1 MWIWIA
7 AGAVL
12 GAGISSALV
21 LHVQRRRRAE
31 ELAELA
37 GLARDVLDERDIQER
52 AAGEETLYGRIEHML
67 VRIQRMNR
75 GRQEELVASRRRIQE
90 LITEIA
96 HQMRTPLANGGT
108 YLELLE
114 GELSERRGAGEEC
127 AGEASVPD
135 PVPLYLEALRSSQ
148 EKLRFLTEEFIRI
161 SRLENNI
168 IRIRKEERDI
178 AGTIGD
184 ALAQVRPMAEEK
196 GVRISEHLPEGLSCP
211 HDPGWFGEAL
221 WNVLDNAVKYSQE
234 GGRIWVEASR
244 GELYLTIR
252 VADEGI
258 GIDEGEEARV
268 FQRFYRG
275 RRTASY
281 EGLGVGLYLAREIT
295 ARHGGFMEIQR
306 RDPGVEV
313 RVCLPIGFGEI

>member
-1 MWIWIA
+1 MWMWIA

-12 GAGISSALV
+12 GAGASSAL
-21 LHVQRRRRAE
+21 LLYIQRRRRAA
-31 ELAELA
+31 ELEELA
-37 GLARDVLDERDIQER
+37 GLVRDVLDDREIEEK

-75 GRQEELVASRRRIQE
+75 GRQEELTESRSRVQK

-114 GELSERRGAGEEC
+114 GELSEREDPVAD
-127 AGEASVPD
+127 SVPM
-135 PVPLYLEALRSSQ
+135 YLEALRSSQ

>member
-1 MWIWIA
+1 MWMWIA

-12 GAGISSALV
+12 GAGAASALV
-21 LHVQRRRRAE
+21 LYIQRRRRAA
-31 ELAELA
+31 ELEELA
-37 GLARDVLDERDIQER
+37 GLVRDVLDDREIEEK

-75 GRQEELVASRRRIQE
+75 GRQEELTESRSRVQK

-114 GELSERRGAGEEC
+114 GELSEREDPVA
-127 AGEASVPD
+127 D
-135 PVPLYLEALRSSQ
+135 PVPMYLEALRSSQ

-184 ALAQVRPMAEEK
+184 TLAQVRPMAEEK

-211 HDPGWFGEAL
+211 HDSGWFGEAL

-313 RVCLPIGFGEI
+313 RVCLPDI

>member
-1 MWIWIA
+1 MWMWIA

-12 GAGISSALV
+12 GAGASSALV
-21 LHVQRRRRAE
+21 LYIQRRRRAA
-31 ELAELA
+31 ELEELA
-37 GLARDVLDERDIQER
+37 GLVRDVLDDREIEEK

-75 GRQEELVASRRRIQE
+75 GRQEELTESRSRVQK

-114 GELSERRGAGEEC
+114 GELSEREDPVA
-127 AGEASVPD
+127 D
-135 PVPLYLEALRSSQ
+135 PVPMYLEALRSSQ

-275 RRTASY
+275 RRTASH

-313 RVCLPIGFGEI
+313 RVCLPDI

>member
-1 MWIWIA
+1 MWMWIA

-12 GAGISSALV
+12 GAGASSALV
-21 LHVQRRRRAE
+21 LYIQRRRRAA
-31 ELAELA
+31 ELEELA
-37 GLARDVLDERDIQER
+37 GLVRDVLDDREIEEK

-75 GRQEELVASRRRIQE
+75 GRQEELTESRSRVQK

-114 GELSERRGAGEEC
+114 GELSEREDPVA
-127 AGEASVPD
+127 D
-135 PVPLYLEALRSSQ
+135 PVPMYLEALRSSQ
-148 EKLRFLTEEFIRI
+148 EKIRFLTEEFIRI

>member
-1 MWIWIA
+1 MWMWIA

-12 GAGISSALV
+12 GAGASSALV
-21 LHVQRRRRAE
+21 LHIQRRRRAA
-31 ELAELA
+31 ELEELA
-37 GLARDVLDERDIQER
+37 GLVRDVLDDREIEEK

-75 GRQEELVASRRRIQE
+75 GRQEELTESRSRVQK

-114 GELSERRGAGEEC
+114 GELSEREDPVA
-127 AGEASVPD
+127 D
-135 PVPLYLEALRSSQ
+135 PVPMYLEALRSSQ

-161 SRLENNI
+161 SRVENNI

>member
-1 MWIWIA
+1 MWMWIA

-12 GAGISSALV
+12 GAGASSALV
-21 LHVQRRRRAE
+21 LYIQRRRRAA
-31 ELAELA
+31 ELEELA
-37 GLARDVLDERDIQER
+37 GLVRDVLDDREIEEK

-75 GRQEELVASRRRIQE
+75 GRQEELTESRSRVQK

-114 GELSERRGAGEEC
+114 GELSGREDPVA
-127 AGEASVPD
+127 D
-135 PVPLYLEALRSSQ
+135 PVPMYLEALRSSQ

-313 RVCLPIGFGEI
+313 RVCLPDI

>member
-1 MWIWIA
+1 MWMWIA

-12 GAGISSALV
+12 GAGASSALV
-21 LHVQRRRRAE
+21 LYIQRRRRAA
-31 ELAELA
+31 ELEELA
-37 GLARDVLDERDIQER
+37 GLVRDVLDDREIEEK

-75 GRQEELVASRRRIQE
+75 GRQEELTESRSRVQK

-114 GELSERRGAGEEC
+114 GELSEREDPVA
-127 AGEASVPD
+127 D
-135 PVPLYLEALRSSQ
+135 PVPMYLEALRSSQ

-313 RVCLPIGFGEI
+313 RVCQPIGFG

>member
-1 MWIWIA
+1 MWMWIA

-12 GAGISSALV
+12 GAGASSALI
-21 LHVQRRRRAE
+21 LYIQRRRRAA
-31 ELAELA
+31 ELEELA
-37 GLARDVLDERDIQER
+37 GLVRDVLDDREIEEK

-75 GRQEELVASRRRIQE
+75 GRQEELTESRSRVQK

-114 GELSERRGAGEEC
+114 GELSEREDPVA
-127 AGEASVPD
+127 D
-135 PVPLYLEALRSSQ
+135 PVPMYLEALRSSQ
-148 EKLRFLTEEFIRI
+148 EKIRFLTEEFIRI

-184 ALAQVRPMAEEK
+184 TLAQVRPMAEEK

-313 RVCLPIGFGEI
+313 RVCLPDI

>member
-1 MWIWIA
+1 MWMWIA

-12 GAGISSALV
+12 GAGASSALV
-21 LHVQRRRRAE
+21 LYIQRRRRAA
-31 ELAELA
+31 ELEELA
-37 GLARDVLDERDIQER
+37 GLVRDVLDDREIEEK

-75 GRQEELVASRRRIQE
+75 GRQEELTESRSRVQK

-114 GELSERRGAGEEC
+114 GELSEREDPVA
-127 AGEASVPD
+127 D
-135 PVPLYLEALRSSQ
+135 PVPMYLEALRSSQ

-313 RVCLPIGFGEI
+313 RVCLPIGFGDI

>member
-1 MWIWIA
+1 MWMWIA

-12 GAGISSALV
+12 GAGASSALV
-21 LHVQRRRRAE
+21 LYIQRRRRAA
-31 ELAELA
+31 ELEELA
-37 GLARDVLDERDIQER
+37 GLVRDVLDDREIEEK

-75 GRQEELVASRRRIQE
+75 GRQEELTESRSRVQK

-114 GELSERRGAGEEC
+114 GELSEREDPVA
-127 AGEASVPD
+127 D
-135 PVPLYLEALRSSQ
+135 PVPMYLEALRSSQ

-221 WNVLDNAVKYSQE
+221 WNVLDNAVKYSLE
-234 GGRIWVEASR
+234 GGHIWVGVSR

-258 GIDEGEEARV
+258 GIDEGEEALV
-268 FQRFYRG
+268 FRRFYRG
-275 RRTASY
+275 RRAASQ

-313 RVCLPIGFGEI
+313 RICLPDI

>member
-1 MWIWIA
+1 MWMWIA

-12 GAGISSALV
+12 GAGASSALV
-21 LHVQRRRRAE
+21 LYIQRRRRAA
-31 ELAELA
+31 ELEELA
-37 GLARDVLDERDIQER
+37 GLVRDVLDDREIEEK

-67 VRIQRMNR
+67 VRIQRMTR
-75 GRQEELVASRRRIQE
+75 GRQEELTESRSRVQK

-114 GELSERRGAGEEC
+114 GELSEREDPVA
-127 AGEASVPD
+127 D
-135 PVPLYLEALRSSQ
+135 PVPMYLEALRSSQ

-211 HDPGWFGEAL
+211 HDPSWFGEAL

>member
-1 MWIWIA
+1 MWMWIA

-12 GAGISSALV
+12 GAGASSALV
-21 LHVQRRRRAE
+21 LYIQRRRRAA
-31 ELAELA
+31 ELEELA
-37 GLARDVLDERDIQER
+37 GLVRDVLDDREIEEK

-67 VRIQRMNR
+67 VRIQRMTR
-75 GRQEELVASRRRIQE
+75 GRQEELTESRSRVQK

-114 GELSERRGAGEEC
+114 GELSEREDPVA
-127 AGEASVPD
+127 D
-135 PVPLYLEALRSSQ
+135 PVPMYLEALRSSQ

-306 RDPGVEV
+306 RYPGVEV

>member
-1 MWIWIA
+1 MWMWIA

-12 GAGISSALV
+12 GAGASSALV
-21 LHVQRRRRAE
+21 LYIQRRRRAA
-31 ELAELA
+31 ELEELA
-37 GLARDVLDERDIQER
+37 GLVRDVLDDREIEEK

-75 GRQEELVASRRRIQE
+75 GRQEELTESRSRVQK

-114 GELSERRGAGEEC
+114 GELSEREDPVA
-127 AGEASVPD
+127 D
-135 PVPLYLEALRSSQ
+135 PVPMYLEALRSSQ

-295 ARHGGFMEIQR
+295 ARHGGFM
-306 RDPGVEV
+306 
-313 RVCLPIGFGEI
+313 

>member
-1 MWIWIA
+1 MWMWIA

-12 GAGISSALV
+12 GAGAASALV
-21 LHVQRRRRAE
+21 LYIQRRRRAA
-31 ELAELA
+31 ELEELA
-37 GLARDVLDERDIQER
+37 GLVRDVLDDREIEEK

-75 GRQEELVASRRRIQE
+75 GRQEELTESRSRVQK

-114 GELSERRGAGEEC
+114 GELSEREDPVAD
-127 AGEASVPD
+127 SVPM
-135 PVPLYLEALRSSQ
+135 YLEALRSSQ

-313 RVCLPIGFGEI
+313 RVCLPDI

>member
-1 MWIWIA
+1 MWMWIA

-12 GAGISSALV
+12 GAGAASALV
-21 LHVQRRRRAE
+21 LYIQRRRRAA
-31 ELAELA
+31 ELEELA
-37 GLARDVLDERDIQER
+37 GLVRDVLDDREIEEK

-75 GRQEELVASRRRIQE
+75 GRQEELTESRSRVQK

-114 GELSERRGAGEEC
+114 GELSEREDPVA
-127 AGEASVPD
+127 D
-135 PVPLYLEALRSSQ
+135 PVPMYLEALRSSQ
-148 EKLRFLTEEFIRI
+148 EKIRFLTEEFIRI

>member
-1 MWIWIA
+1 MWMWIA

-12 GAGISSALV
+12 GAGASSALV
-21 LHVQRRRRAE
+21 LYIQRRRRAA
-31 ELAELA
+31 ELEELA
-37 GLARDVLDERDIQER
+37 GLVRDVLDDREIEEK

-75 GRQEELVASRRRIQE
+75 GRQEELTESRSRVQK

-114 GELSERRGAGEEC
+114 GELSEREDPVA
-127 AGEASVPD
+127 D
-135 PVPLYLEALRSSQ
+135 PVPMYLEALRSSQ

-211 HDPGWFGEAL
+211 HDPSWFGEAL

-313 RVCLPIGFGEI
+313 RVCLPDI

>member
-135 PVPLYLEALRSSQ
+135 PMPLYLEALRSSQ

-178 AGTIGD
+178 AGTIEA
-184 ALAQVRPMAEEK
+184 ALAQARPRAKEK
-196 GVRISEHLPEGLSCP
+196 GVEILEELPGGLDCP
-211 HDPGWFGEAL
+211 HDPGWLGEAL
-221 WNVLDNAVKYSQE
+221 WNVLDNTVKYSLE
-234 GGRIWVEASR
+234 GGHIWVGVSR

-258 GIDEGEEARV
+258 GIDEGEEALV
-268 FQRFYRG
+268 FRRFYRG
-275 RRTASY
+275 RRAASQ

-313 RVCLPIGFGEI
+313 RICLPDI

>member
-1 MWIWIA
+1 MWMWIA

-12 GAGISSALV
+12 GAGASSALV
-21 LHVQRRRRAE
+21 LYIQRRRRAA
-31 ELAELA
+31 ELEELA
-37 GLARDVLDERDIQER
+37 GLVRDVLDDREIEEK

-75 GRQEELVASRRRIQE
+75 GRQEELTESRSRVQK

-114 GELSERRGAGEEC
+114 GELSGREDPVA
-127 AGEASVPD
+127 D
-135 PVPLYLEALRSSQ
+135 PVPMYLEALRSSQ
-148 EKLRFLTEEFIRI
+148 EKIRFLTEEFIRI

-184 ALAQVRPMAEEK
+184 TLAQVRPMAEEK

-313 RVCLPIGFGEI
+313 RVCLPDI

>member
-1 MWIWIA
+1 MWMWIA

-12 GAGISSALV
+12 GAGASSALI
-21 LHVQRRRRAE
+21 LYIQRRRRAA
-31 ELAELA
+31 ELEELA
-37 GLARDVLDERDIQER
+37 GLVRDVLDDREIEEK

-75 GRQEELVASRRRIQE
+75 GRQEELTESRSRVQK

-114 GELSERRGAGEEC
+114 GELSEREDPVA
-127 AGEASVPD
+127 D
-135 PVPLYLEALRSSQ
+135 PVPMYLEALRSSQ

>member
-1 MWIWIA
+1 MWMWIA

-12 GAGISSALV
+12 GAGAASALV
-21 LHVQRRRRAE
+21 LYIQRRRRAA
-31 ELAELA
+31 ELEELA
-37 GLARDVLDERDIQER
+37 GLVRDVLDDREIEEK

-75 GRQEELVASRRRIQE
+75 GRQEELTESRSRVQK

-114 GELSERRGAGEEC
+114 GELSEREDPVA
-127 AGEASVPD
+127 D
-135 PVPLYLEALRSSQ
+135 PVPMYLEALRSSQ

-252 VADEGI
+252 VEDEGI

>member
-1 MWIWIA
+1 MWMWIA

-12 GAGISSALV
+12 GAGASSALV
-21 LHVQRRRRAE
+21 LYIQRRRRAA
-31 ELAELA
+31 ELEELA
-37 GLARDVLDERDIQER
+37 GLVRDVLDDREIEEK

-75 GRQEELVASRRRIQE
+75 GRQEELTESRSRVQK

-114 GELSERRGAGEEC
+114 GELSEREDPVA
-127 AGEASVPD
+127 D
-135 PVPLYLEALRSSQ
+135 PVPMYLEALRSSQ

-184 ALAQVRPMAEEK
+184 TLAQVRPMAEEK

>member
-1 MWIWIA
+1 MWMWIA

-12 GAGISSALV
+12 GAGASSALV
-21 LHVQRRRRAE
+21 LYIQRRRRAA
-31 ELAELA
+31 ELEELA
-37 GLARDVLDERDIQER
+37 GLVRDVLDDREIEEK

-75 GRQEELVASRRRIQE
+75 GRQEELTESRSRVQK

-96 HQMRTPLANGGT
+96 HQMRTPMANGGT

-114 GELSERRGAGEEC
+114 GELSEREDPVAD
-127 AGEASVPD
+127 SVPM
-135 PVPLYLEALRSSQ
+135 YLEALRSSQ

-313 RVCLPIGFGEI
+313 RVCLPDI

>member
-1 MWIWIA
+1 MWMWIA
-7 AGAVL
+7 AGVVL
-12 GAGISSALV
+12 GAGAASALV
-21 LHVQRRRRAE
+21 LYIQRRRRTAE
-31 ELAELA
+31 LEELA
-37 GLARDVLDERDIQER
+37 GLVRDVLDDREIEEK

-75 GRQEELVASRRRIQE
+75 GRQEELTESRSRVQK

-114 GELSERRGAGEEC
+114 GELSEREDPVAD
-127 AGEASVPD
+127 SVPM
-135 PVPLYLEALRSSQ
+135 YLEALRSSQ

-184 ALAQVRPMAEEK
+184 ALAQVCPMAEEK

-313 RVCLPIGFGEI
+313 RVCLPDI

>member
-1 MWIWIA
+1 MWMWIA

-12 GAGISSALV
+12 GAGASSALV
-21 LHVQRRRRAE
+21 LYIQRRRRAA
-31 ELAELA
+31 ELEELA
-37 GLARDVLDERDIQER
+37 GLVRDVLDDREIEEK

-75 GRQEELVASRRRIQE
+75 GRQEELTESRSRVQK

-114 GELSERRGAGEEC
+114 GELSEREDPVA
-127 AGEASVPD
+127 D
-135 PVPLYLEALRSSQ
+135 PVPMYLEALRSSQ
-148 EKLRFLTEEFIRI
+148 EKIRFLTEEFIRI

-184 ALAQVRPMAEEK
+184 TLAQVRPMAEEK

>member
-1 MWIWIA
+1 MWMWIA

-12 GAGISSALV
+12 GAGASSALV
-21 LHVQRRRRAE
+21 LYIQRRRRAA
-31 ELAELA
+31 ELEELA
-37 GLARDVLDERDIQER
+37 GLVRDVLDDREIEEK

-75 GRQEELVASRRRIQE
+75 GRQEELTESRSRVQK

-114 GELSERRGAGEEC
+114 GELSEREDPVA
-127 AGEASVPD
+127 D
-135 PVPLYLEALRSSQ
+135 PVPMYLEALRSSQ
-148 EKLRFLTEEFIRI
+148 EKIRFLTEEFIRI

-258 GIDEGEEARV
+258 GIDEGEEARG

>member
-1 MWIWIA
+1 MWMWIA

-12 GAGISSALV
+12 GAGASSALV
-21 LHVQRRRRAE
+21 LYIQRRRRAA
-31 ELAELA
+31 ELEELA
-37 GLARDVLDERDIQER
+37 GLVRDVLDDREIEEK

-75 GRQEELVASRRRIQE
+75 GRQEELTESRSRVQK

-114 GELSERRGAGEEC
+114 GELSEREDPVA
-127 AGEASVPD
+127 D
-135 PVPLYLEALRSSQ
+135 PVPMYLEALRSSQ

-281 EGLGVGLYLAREIT
+281 QGLGVGLYLAREIT

-313 RVCLPIGFGEI
+313 RVCLPDI

>member
-1 MWIWIA
+1 MWMWIA

-12 GAGISSALV
+12 GAGASSALV
-21 LHVQRRRRAE
+21 LYIQRRRRAA
-31 ELAELA
+31 ELEELA
-37 GLARDVLDERDIQER
+37 GLVRDVLDDREIEEK

-75 GRQEELVASRRRIQE
+75 GRQEELTESRSRVQK

-114 GELSERRGAGEEC
+114 GELSEREDPVA
-127 AGEASVPD
+127 D
-135 PVPLYLEALRSSQ
+135 PVPMYLEALRSSQ
-148 EKLRFLTEEFIRI
+148 ENLRFLTEEFIRI

>member
-1 MWIWIA
+1 MWMWIA

-12 GAGISSALV
+12 GAGAASALV
-21 LHVQRRRRAE
+21 LYIQRRRRAA
-31 ELAELA
+31 ELEELA
-37 GLARDVLDERDIQER
+37 GLVRDVLDDREIEEK

-75 GRQEELVASRRRIQE
+75 GRQEELTESRSRVQK

-114 GELSERRGAGEEC
+114 GELSEREDPVA
-127 AGEASVPD
+127 D
-135 PVPLYLEALRSSQ
+135 PVPMYLEALRSSQ

-275 RRTASY
+275 RRTASH

-313 RVCLPIGFGEI
+313 RVCLPDI